1 MKNNI
6 LKIFIGLFFLMP
18 FCSWGNVVSGIL
30 VDSETRSPVVGAFI
44 GVGGNIRDSDCVSG
58 IDGKFS
64 CDLPKSYNFRV
75 HADCYNI
82 GTYGMPND
90 TDERTYALI
99 RNSSCGAS
107 EKSDIETQKEQ
118 KKIDEVV
125 SAFKEYSYIGVLG
138 SSVTVKDGVIKF
150 GNAAYDAWQEYVKN
164 CNMRTNESESRN
176 SVAEWTDPTTPEI
189 RSGKATYSC
198 KALSC
203 KDGFRLARGYC
214 YFNETA
220 GSSGGG
226 NRATLKGEN
235 VDEDESGVSVSNQR
249 LDSVDVIDK
258 APDEFKMKSAGLINT
273 QEKTELALSPQ
284 QNMYKSLCES
294 KSNAGTWLDSEDTCN
309 CPDGKVW
316 EKSIGR
322 CEEAGTSDRF
332 KMCMDANKIAWWDE
346 ETNECFCNENG
357 KEFNY
362 NKKTCEKPDLRTP
375 EQKAKDLETKQSA
388 YDSAKEK
395 EQSSANRI
403 LTAATTAA
411 TGIGAME
418 FARGL
423 AEQRADKA
431 ADEDMTAYIEKFRCT
446 YGNDGNV
453 TASKDPIELPGG
465 NDENLMNLRSE
476 YFALADSL
484 KIRKESLGL
493 MPGIESEVIL
503 DKANMGLYD
512 QENVGIE
519 NGSYSSLYRAKML
532 NSETDKTKIEE
543 DATKSANRMKY
554 GAIAAGVGV
563 VGGLVG
569 NSAINGKL
577 GELIKEAKGN
587 AANNRANKDVISK
600 IKTALK
606 NAGVKDINKL
616 DFSNLDLSA
625 LSSVMDKI
633 DFTRMSGDLKGKS
646 ALDIL
651 NTSNKTSFISS
662 FGDFLGESNLNLLN
676 GL

>member
-1 MKNNI
+1 MKKNI
-6 LKIFIGLFFLMP
+6 LKIFIGLFLLMP

-75 HADCYNI
+75 LADCYNI
-82 GTYGMPND
+82 ETYGMPND
-90 TDERTYALI
+90 TDERTYALT

-164 CNMRTNESESRN
+164 CNMRKNESESRN

-189 RSGKATYSC
+189 KSGKATYSC

-226 NRATLKGEN
+226 NRATVESKN
-235 VDEDESGVSVSNQR
+235 VSEDDGVTSISNQP

-258 APDEFKMKSAGLINT
+258 GPNEFKMKSAGLINT
-273 QEKTELALSPQ
+273 KTELALSPQ

-332 KMCMDANKIAWWDE
+332 KTCMDANKIAWWDE
-346 ETNECFCNENG
+346 ETNECVCHENG

-362 NKKTCEKPDLRTP
+362 NKKTCERPDLRTP

-388 YDSAKEK
+388 YDAAKEK

-403 LTAATTAA
+403 LTAATTAV
-411 TGIGAME
+411 TGIGAMQ
-418 FARGL
+418 ALQGL
-423 AEQRADKA
+423 SEQKADKD
-431 ADEDMTAYIEKFRCT
+431 ADAYMAEYIATMRCS
-446 YGNDGNV
+446 YGNVSRIDVGN
-453 TASKDPIELPGG
+453 KPIELPGG
-465 NDENLMNLRSE
+465 NNKALMNYRDE
-476 YFALADSL
+476 YFALAESL
-484 KIRKESLGL
+484 KERKEALGL

-512 QENVGIE
+512 QENTGITSG
-519 NGSYSSLYRAKML
+519 NYASLYRAKML
-532 NSETDKTKIEE
+532 NNKTDKTKIEE

-633 DFTRMSGDLKGKS
+633 DFTKMSSDLKGKS

-662 FGDFLGESNLNLLN
+662 FGDVLGESNLNLLN